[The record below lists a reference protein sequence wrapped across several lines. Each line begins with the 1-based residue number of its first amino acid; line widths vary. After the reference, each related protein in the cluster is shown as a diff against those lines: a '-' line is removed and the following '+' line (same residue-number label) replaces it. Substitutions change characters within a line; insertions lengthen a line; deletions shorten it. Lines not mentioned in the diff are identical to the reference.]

1 MSWQAS
7 RVPPV
12 IDIIADP
19 QVVAA
24 IVAAVV
30 AIIGASAATAVAGL
44 RYVGRAFDARLAHI
58 SATASEARDAA
69 QSADKEIRNNH
80 DTNVRDDLDRAIET
94 VRVVSDQIGALVAQ
108 VSGVSDRARQMT
120 ETLEAHGESLAEV
133 KARVGRIDERGSK
146 MAAELHDER
155 ITREAAQRTIDEHA
169 HDAHARLHERL
180 DKLQEKVEKWGQQ

>member
-1 MSWQAS
+1 M
-7 RVPPV
+7 

-24 IVAAVV
+24 IIAAVV
-30 AIIGASAATAVAGL
+30 AIIGAAAATAVAGL

-94 VRVVSDQIGALVAQ
+94 VRVVSDQIGALAAQ
-108 VSGVSDRARQMT
+108 VTDVSDRARQMT

-155 ITREAAQRTIDEHA
+155 TAREASQRVIDEHA
-169 HDAHARLHERL
+169 HDAHARLHERI
-180 DKLQEKVEKWGQQ
+180 DKLQERVEKWEQT

>member
-1 MSWQAS
+1 M
-7 RVPPV
+7 
-12 IDIIADP
+12 IDIISDP

-30 AIIGASAATAVAGL
+30 AIIGAAAATAVAGL
-44 RYVGRAFDARLAHI
+44 RYVSRAFDARLAHI

-94 VRVVSDQIGALVAQ
+94 VRVVSDQIGALAAQ

>member
-1 MSWQAS
+1 M
-7 RVPPV
+7 
-12 IDIIADP
+12 IDIVADP

-24 IVAAVV
+24 LVAAVV
-30 AIIGASAATAVAGL
+30 AIIGAAAAAVVAGL

-58 SATASEARDAA
+58 SATALEARDAA

-80 DTNVRDDLDRAIET
+80 KTNVRDDLDKALET
-94 VRVVSDQIGALVAQ
+94 VWVVSDQIGALAAQ
-108 VSGVSDRARQMT
+108 VSDVSDRARQMT

-155 ITREAAQRTIDEHA
+155 TARESSQRTIDEHA
-169 HDAHARLHERL
+169 HDAHARLHERI
-180 DKLQEKVEKWGQQ
+180 DKLQERVEKWVQL

>member
-1 MSWQAS
+1 M
-7 RVPPV
+7 

-24 IVAAVV
+24 IVAAAV
-30 AIIGASAATAVAGL
+30 AVIGAAAATVVAGL

-69 QSADKEIRNNH
+69 QSADKEIKNNH

-94 VRVVSDQIGALVAQ
+94 VWVVSDQIGALAEQ
-108 VSGVSDRARQMT
+108 VRGLAEQGQRMEEA
-120 ETLEAHGESLAEV
+120 LEAHGQSLKALQ
-133 KARVGRIDERGSK
+133 ARVDRLGE
-146 MAAELHDER
+146 ELHDER
-155 ITREAAQRTIDEHA
+155 TARESSQRVLDEHA

-180 DKLQEKVEKWGQQ
+180 DKLQEKVEKWEQR